1 MPIGPNGEKRPA
13 AAIARDP
20 VREGQRMALSN
31 RAKLGIIIAVSVI
44 AGLMFAWL
52 ALLLSLLAAF
62 LIAWGQSPEQTE
74 AFVKGL
80 PGDNSTVAAL
90 DKWL

>member
-1 MPIGPNGEKRPA
+1 
-13 AAIARDP
+13 
-20 VREGQRMALSN
+20 
-31 RAKLGIIIAVSVI
+31 
-44 AGLMFAWL
+44 
-52 ALLLSLLAAF
+52 LLAAF